1 MVKVRLRKPL
11 IGDAGEFTA
20 AVKRSRALHRG
31 LVTPPDNR
39 DKFRAYLKSLKS
51 SGQEGFLVVDEQS
64 GDIAGV
70 ININEIVRGAFQSAY
85 LGYYA
90 FNPYAGRGF
99 MREGMKQAIR
109 HCFTSMKLHRLEA
122 NIQPVNSRSI
132 ALVQS
137 LGFRCEGLSPAYL
150 KVSGRWRDHQRWAIL
165 NSEWKSS
172 KIK

>member
-1 MVKVRLRKPL
+1 MVKVSLRKPL
-11 IGDAGEFTA
+11 IGDADEFTA

-31 LVTPPDNR
+31 LVTPPDNG
-39 DKFRAYLKSLKS
+39 DKFRAYLKSLES
-51 SGQEGFLVVDEQS
+51 SGQEGFLIIHEKS

-70 ININEIVRGAFQSAY
+70 LNVNEIVRGAFQSAY

-90 FNPYAGRGF
+90 FSPFAGQGL
-99 MREGMKQAIR
+99 MREGMKQVIR
-109 HCFTSMKLHRLEA
+109 QCFTTLKLHRLEA
-122 NIQPVNSRSI
+122 NIQPANSRSI